1 MAEILGAAT
10 LQNLALPTGWDP
22 TEVAKWGNRQGF
34 SGEQL
39 INDASLAIAGINQ
52 QLADKWSFLMSITEE
67 DKFEYPNGGA
77 VTGAKAVTEVSKTD
91 PIHGDVIGHMIELA
105 VYESAT
111 SGTMRFLQDARQAA
125 VNSMVSVM
133 TRQVEE
139 IIEWKI
145 LNRLFVNT
153 EVQIGSSGYN
163 VGFVTSSGSVV
174 FTPYQYAGQSFASH
188 SHYSGYNSSSS
199 ATLATMLD
207 DQAEELAEHG
217 HAPTFTAIVS
227 RADMATYRTLTN
239 FVQLN
244 APTVQI
250 VDRGGE
256 TSGNRYFAQ
265 GQVQFADGV
274 FGYYQAPAGLVE
286 LRANARITTGYSAMF
301 KSYGNNDPRNPIA
314 VRVRPGKGFGAYLV
328 TVASNRSDYP
338 VEKILCATE
347 MGAGVGTDRTN
358 GCVGLLVAGGTY
370 ANPTVA
376 GG

>member
-1 MAEILGAAT
+1 MTEILGAAT
-10 LQNLALPTGWDP
+10 LMNLALPTGWDP

-39 INDASLAIAGINQ
+39 INDASLAIAQINQ
-52 QLADKWSFLMSITEE
+52 EMADRWGFLMALTEE

-77 VTGAKAVTEVSKTD
+77 VTGAKAVTDVSKTD
-91 PIHGDVIGHMIELA
+91 PIHGDVIGHQIELA

-125 VNSMVSVM
+125 VNAMVRVM
-133 TRQVEE
+133 VNQVRE

-145 LNRLFVNT
+145 INRLFVNT
-153 EVQIGSSGYN
+153 EVQIGTSGYN
-163 VGFVTSSGSVV
+163 VGFVTSSGNVV
-174 FTPYQYAGQSFASH
+174 FTPHQYAGQTFASH
-188 SHYSGYNSSSS
+188 THYSGYNSSAS

-227 RADMATYRTLTN
+227 RADIGTYRGLTN

-244 APTVQI
+244 APVVNI
-250 VDRGGE
+250 VDRGSS
-256 TSGNRYFAQ
+256 TSGAQFYAQ

-301 KSYGNNDPRNPIA
+301 KSYGNLDPRNPIA

-328 TVASNRSDYP
+328 TVASNRSDYA

-347 MGAGVGTDRTN
+347 LGTGVGPDRTN

-370 ANPTVA
+370 ANATVA